1 VKIAIDSPYFWTLK
15 ILNLFIKMKTYPG
28 PTIEKM
34 KENVIEYFDDKDSAK
49 QRFSEL
55 MLEFFLSHTHQEP
68 FSMVEI
74 DEDVFRLCQKYLPQ
88 TAKNVEELISDA
100 PDKYKMRQLLR
111 IYYKG
116 TDQ

>member
-1 VKIAIDSPYFWTLK
+1 L
-15 ILNLFIKMKTYPG
+15 
-28 PTIEKM
+28 
-34 KENVIEYFDDKDSAK
+34 
-49 QRFSEL
+49 
-55 MLEFFLSHTHQEP
+55 
-68 FSMVEI
+68 
-74 DEDVFRLCQKYLPQ
+74 

>member
-1 VKIAIDSPYFWTLK
+1 MFLVCFTMLLNKDKIARILGPDNINKLTGDNVKDLLNYVNNKDEIAK
-15 ILNLFIKMKTYPG
+15 ILG
-28 PTIEKM
+28 PDNINK
-34 KENVIEYFDDKDSAK
+34 
-49 QRFSEL
+49 L
-55 MLEFFLSHTHQEP
+55 
-68 FSMVEI
+68 
-74 DEDVFRLCQKYLPQ
+74 